1 MATTDI
7 NDFKLTSATP
17 VTSLNLYPK
26 NSDGTSVHSYWKR
39 VDWHDGQTP
48 LNSDNLNKADIELAY
63 WFAEGAGKINDIQTT
78 VNAEITARIAE
89 INACIKSINACID
102 SITAIRKVD
111 ETQDTNIENIN
122 TEISNIQNVNVTQTG
137 AIINLDKSISTIN
150 SKDAQQ
156 DALLTE
162 LNSNLTTLQSKVNGI
177 KIPTTVSE
185 LTDSSSYLKVGDA
198 TATYLSKTE
207 SEAYLKKA
215 DATTTYVTKDY
226 ADETY
231 LTSDDLGEIQL
242 PSLDD
247 YIKSGD
253 SVKLTG
259 CVAADHKSVEI

>member
-1 MATTDI
+1 MATTDTNI
-7 NDFKLTSATP
+7 NDFTLTSSATP
-17 VTSLNLYPK
+17 VTMLNLYPK
-26 NSDGTSVHSYWKR
+26 NSDGTPVHSYWKR

-63 WFAEGAGKINDIQTT
+63 WFAQDAGKINDIQTT

-89 INACIKSINACID
+89 INACIKSINACIA
-102 SITAIRKVD
+102 SITDIINVNK
-111 ETQDTNIENIN
+111 TQDTNIENIN
-122 TEISNIQNVNVTQTG
+122 AKISNIQNVNNTQTG
-137 AIINLDKSISTIN
+137 AISTLTESISVIN
-150 SKDAQQ
+150 SNDAQQ
-156 DALLTE
+156 DSLITE
-162 LNSNLTTLQSKVNGI
+162 LNSSLATLQSKVNGI

-185 LTDSSSYLKVGDA
+185 LTDSSSYLKVSDA
-198 TATYLSKTE
+198 TA
-207 SEAYLKKA
+207 
-215 DATTTYVTKDY
+215 TYVTKDY

-242 PSLDD
+242 PSLDN